1 MYPYFQKTTPL
12 QAAESNSDDLIRTF
26 LSQNPSFGTLLFQ
39 VTGGQGAFPIPNA
52 KVNITKILDD
62 RLSLSITVLTDE
74 SGKTLPLSLPA
85 PSKTFSQS
93 PNNGI
98 VYASYEAEVTA
109 EGYLPTEI
117 RNLPVFDDV
126 TTIQPVNLTTD
137 FGQTPNTI
145 DEIEDKEPDL

>member
-1 MYPYFQKTTPL
+1 MYPYFQKITSL
-12 QAAESNSDDLIRTF
+12 QAEESNSDDPIRTF

-39 VTGGQGAFPIPNA
+39 VAGGQGVFPVPNA
-52 KVNITKILDD
+52 KVSITKALND
-62 RLSLSITVLTDE
+62 RLTLSIAVLTDE
-74 SGKTLPLSLPA
+74 SGKTVPISLPA
-85 PSKTFSQS
+85 PNKVLSQS

-117 RNLPVFDDV
+117 KNLPVFDGV

-137 FGQTPNTI
+137 FGQPPNAI
-145 DEIEDKEPDL
+145 NEIEDKEPDL

>member
-1 MYPYFQKTTPL
+1 MYPYFQKITSL
-12 QAAESNSDDLIRTF
+12 QAAESNPDDPIRTF

-52 KVNITKILDD
+52 KVSIVKALTD
-62 RLSLSITVLTDE
+62 RLTLSITVLTDE
-74 SGKTLPLSLPA
+74 SGKTVPISLPA
-85 PSKTFSQS
+85 PSKTLSQS
-93 PNNGI
+93 PNNGS

-117 RNLPVFDDV
+117 KNLPIFDGV

-137 FGQTPNTI
+137 FGQPPNAA

>member
-39 VTGGQGAFPIPNA
+39 VTGGQGSFPIPNA

-74 SGKTLPLSLPA
+74 SGKTHTLSLPA
-85 PSKTFSQS
+85 PSKVLSQS

-137 FGQTPNTI
+137 FGQMPNTV

>member
-1 MYPYFQKTTPL
+1 MYPYFHKTTPL

-39 VTGGQGAFPIPNA
+39 VTGGQGSFPIPNA

-85 PSKTFSQS
+85 PSKVLSQS

-137 FGQTPNTI
+137 FGQMPNTV